1 MAEQTNGTRI
11 SIDEHTNFLELSRI
25 NAKIPVESLLR
36 FKDRWNWTLISTYQ
50 HFSLF
55 ELGYLENFVN
65 FRMLFKTQPFDRAIA
80 DRYKEFLDWDFIS
93 GNCALDVSD
102 YYAFR
107 DYINWDYMLPNTI
120 VFQQANL
127 DTIEKLKDYL
137 DWYHYHDS
145 PVRFDIEF
153 LRKYKEELYWKD
165 IDFLNRWSK
174 PFIFEFA
181 DYIPWDYIATDYPSL
196 ITEDVIAIGARE
208 LLDNDRNQ
216 NKPIATHLNSCSDE
230 VLIMVMHHIN
240 GFTSLGCKTFAGNEY
255 LKTLVDTVVSN
266 SDVLI
271 LAEALRRVIH
281 DVLINNIRLNKDSI
295 EILNTA
301 ICESLDVKEICEDT
315 ELGTLETI
323 LPLYAYNPAPNKQVV
338 DYINALLGYNIFADD
353 TKCSKPTEYVGVF
366 MSRFGDLALNE
377 NFANNIDNYIDIIAE
392 YGSAENRA
400 LLAQLITTHPSFEDV
415 DEEERTKAL
424 NKLNH
429 IDTHRNDQL
438 IPNPP
443 EEETD
448 ATDNNDE

>member
-55 ELGYLENFVN
+55 ELGYLENFIN
-65 FRMLFKTQPFDRAIA
+65 FRMLFKTQPFDSAIA
-80 DRYKEFLDWDFIS
+80 ARYKDYLDWEYIS
-93 GNCALDVSD
+93 ANVALDVSD
-102 YYAFR
+102 YCTYR
-107 DYINWDYMLPNTI
+107 DYINWSCMLPNAI
-120 VFQQANL
+120 VFQQACL
-127 DTIEKLKDYL
+127 DRIEYLKDYL
-137 DWYHYHDS
+137 DWYQFNDS
-145 PVRFDIEF
+145 PVRFGVDF
-153 LRKYKEELYWKD
+153 LQRYKDKLYWKD

-174 PFIFEFA
+174 PFIFRFA
-181 DYIPWDYIATDYPSL
+181 DYIPWDYIATNYPSL
-196 ITEDVIAIGARE
+196 ITEDAIAIGARE
-208 LLDNDRNQ
+208 LLANDPDQ
-216 NKPIATHLNSCSDE
+216 NKPIAAHLNSCSDE
-230 VLIMVMHHIN
+230 VLIMLMHNVN

-255 LKTLVDTVVSN
+255 LKALVDTVSQN
-266 SDVLI
+266 SDAMIVS
-271 LAEALRRVIH
+271 EALRRVIH
-281 DVLINNIRLNKDSI
+281 DVLINNIRLDKDSI

-301 ICESLDVKEICEDT
+301 ICESLHIGENDEIA

-323 LPLYAYNPAPNKQVV
+323 LPLYAYNPAPNKHVV
-338 DYINALLGYNIFADD
+338 EYINALLDTNIFADD

-366 MSRFGDLALNE
+366 MARFGDLALND

-400 LLAQLITTHPSFEDV
+400 LLAQLISTHPIFEDV
-415 DEEERTKAL
+415 DEDERTKAL

-429 IDTHRNDQL
+429 IDEHRNDQL